1 VLEYEL
7 IWLDENLL
15 LSDVTCL
22 RKKKVMLRK
31 EVVRGGSLDRKRSG
45 GSNL

>member
-22 RKKKVMLRK
+22 RKKVMLRK